1 MYTNYWG
8 LAEMPFEN
16 VPDPKFLYLTR
27 QHEEAL
33 MRMLYCIRSRKGA
46 GVLSGTFGC
55 GKTVLSRMLIR
66 ELEQDV
72 YRTAFVTN
80 PRMDGLEL
88 LRMILHSLGIAK
100 MPERKADVLAKMEDF
115 LLNTAR
121 DGRETIIIIDEAHAV
136 QDEEVF
142 EEIRLLLNFQLESR
156 FLLTLLLI
164 GQPEL
169 TARVRANKQLA
180 QRIAVWCSLESL
192 CLEETG
198 AYIRHRLAVA
208 GAGKDIFSD
217 GAVSLVHDRCGGIP
231 RRINQLCDMSLFTA
245 FGREA
250 GEVDESI
257 VREAL
262 GALEQ

>member
-1 MYTNYWG
+1 
-8 LAEMPFEN
+8 MPFEN
-16 VPDPKFLYLTR
+16 VPDPRFLYLTR

-33 MRMLYCIRSRKGA
+33 MRMVYCIRNRKGA

-55 GKTVLSRMLIR
+55 GKTLLSRALIR

-88 LRMILHSLGIAK
+88 LRIILHNLGVAK
-100 MPERKADVLAKMEDF
+100 MPERKADVLARMEDI
-115 LLNTAR
+115 LINTAR
-121 DGRETIIIIDEAHAV
+121 DGRETVIIIDEAHAV
-136 QDEEVF
+136 RDDDVF
-142 EEIRLLLNFQLESR
+142 EEIRLLMNFQLESR

-169 TARVRANKQLA
+169 TARVRMNKQLA

-192 CLEETG
+192 SLEDTS
-198 AYIRHRLAVA
+198 AYVRHRLAVA
-208 GAGKDIFSD
+208 GCGKDIFSD
-217 GAVSLVHDRCGGIP
+217 GAISLVHDRCAGIP
-231 RRINQLCDMSLFTA
+231 RRINQLCDMSLFTG

-250 GEVDESI
+250 AEVDESI

-262 GALEQ
+262 GALD